1 MLVYVCPD
9 SLSACLLMLYDLC
22 PHGLLTCVLML
33 YDLCPRKDK
42 SSGTVLAVC
51 QR

>member
-22 PHGLLTCVLML
+22 PHDVMILSSWFVNV
-33 YDLCPRKDK
+33 CPHA
-42 SSGTVLAVC
+42 L
-51 QR
+51 